1 MAFVKE
7 KIPKEFLDSF
17 DMSKL
22 FVPYGRDWPIHTWT
36 ADHER
41 RVAWIPI
48 TTDSN
53 VAADEGRPAQT
64 WYTMLLEGHVI
75 GVLAEDG
82 GELLPGF
89 DQQFNRPNE
98 LVTLEDVNFLIP
110 DALQGREKEIVD
122 LATQAVFHSVRYPNA
137 THERTYV
144 QKAELRDVCFNGKA
158 WKP

>member
-7 KIPKEFLDSF
+7 KIPQEFLDSF

-22 FVPYGRDWPIHTWT
+22 FVPYGKGWPIHTWT

-53 VAADEGRPAQT
+53 VAADEGRPIQS

-82 GELLPGF
+82 GEVLPGK
-89 DQQFNRPNE
+89 DPQYQRNYE
-98 LVTLEDVNFLIP
+98 VTTLENASFLIP
-110 DALQGREKEIVD
+110 GSLKGRESEIVQ
-122 LATQAVFHSVRYPNA
+122 LAEEAL
-137 THERTYV
+137 YV
-144 QKAELRDVCFNGKA
+144 AIDGPQLPWIKGTKINSPWFGRWSDSRDK
-158 WKP
+158 